1 MKRLIFIMIFTFF
14 AADSNP
20 LRAQVNQAVTY
31 FPLKVGNV
39 WVYYCSAFGMN
50 PPCYCVRKYRFKI
63 TGTTVKNNKTY
74 FIFQSSYTS
83 LPCSGGCYAPPY
95 PDTLRIDSTSG
106 NIYKYSVVGCPY
118 SPNEILFDSLNAR
131 LNDTVKNNCGVSEW
145 KYRCRDTLNQIV
157 FGTSRKTKS
166 FNESQFESSYDRT
179 FAQSIGITRSSSPT
193 LSCTQNFSALIGCVL
208 DGVLY
213 GDTSML
219 VGINQISTEVPDNY
233 TLSQNYPN
241 PFNPSTNIMFEIPL
255 SRGVDAEGGRGV
267 STTLIVYDVL
277 GREVRTLV
285 NQELSA
291 GTYEAEF
298 DGSNLP
304 SGVYYYILESG
315 SFIESRKMVLLK

>member
-50 PPCYCVRKYRFKI
+50 PPCYCVRKYRFQI

-74 FIFQSSYTS
+74 FVFQRTHVELSCY
-83 LPCSGGCYAPPY
+83 GWCYAPPY
-95 PDTLRIDSTSG
+95 PDTLRIDSSSG
-106 NIYKYSVVGCPY
+106 NIYKYSVTGCPY
-118 SPNEILFDSLNAR
+118 SPYEILFDSLNAR

-145 KYRCRDTLNQIV
+145 KYRCRDTSNQNV

-179 FAQSIGITRSSSPT
+179 FAQGIGITRSSSPT

-208 DGVLY
+208 DGILY

-219 VGINQISTEVPDNY
+219 VGLSQISTEVPGNFE
-233 TLSQNYPN
+233 LLQNYPN
-241 PFNPSTNIMFEIPL
+241 PFNPGTNIEFRI
-255 SRGVDAEGGRGV
+255 AESGLVRI
-267 STTLIVYDVL
+267 IVYDAL
-277 GREVRTLV
+277 GREVQTLV
-285 NQELSA
+285 NQELSP
-291 GTYEAEF
+291 GTYEVDF
-298 DGSNLP
+298 NGSNLP
-304 SGVYYYILESG
+304 NGVYYYKLEVRQAGSSTGSFLESK
-315 SFIESRKMVLLK
+315 KMVLIK